1 MSTYMKD
8 LNGQKIMAFKVIA
21 QTDNQDE
28 PVAEFVFDSLKEA
41 TKFELGMR
49 EKNYNTSIERIYV

>member
-8 LNGQKIMAFKVIA
+8 LNRIISYAFKVTA
-21 QTDNQDE
+21 HDE
-28 PVAEFVFDSLKEA
+28 NDKLVAEFIFDSFKEA

-49 EKNYNTSIERIYV
+49 AKEYETKIERINV

>member
-8 LNGQKIMAFKVIA
+8 LNGQLISAFKVTA
-21 QTDNQDE
+21 YDE
-28 PVAEFVFDSLKEA
+28 KDELVAEFIFDSLKEA

-49 EKNYNTSIERIYV
+49 EKEYTTKIERVNV

>member
-8 LNGQKIMAFKVIA
+8 LNGKITRAFKVIA
-21 QTDNQDE
+21 HNDKE
-28 PVAEFVFDSLKEA
+28 ELVAEFIFDSLKEA

-49 EKNYNTSIERIYV
+49 EQDYKTSIERLYV

>member
-49 EKNYNTSIERIYV
+49 EKEYTTKIERIYV

>member
-21 QTDNQDE
+21 LIDNQDE
-28 PVAEFVFDSLKEA
+28 PVAEFVFDSFKEA

>member
-1 MSTYMKD
+1 MSKYMKD
-8 LNGQKIMAFKVIA
+8 LNCQKIMAFKVIA
-21 QTDNQDE
+21 QNDNQDE

-49 EKNYNTSIERIYV
+49 EKEYTTKIGRIYV